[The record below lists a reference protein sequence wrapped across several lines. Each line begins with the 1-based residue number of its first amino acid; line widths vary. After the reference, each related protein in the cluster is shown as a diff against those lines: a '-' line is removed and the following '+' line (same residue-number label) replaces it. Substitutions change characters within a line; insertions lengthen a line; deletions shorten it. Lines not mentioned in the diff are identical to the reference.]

1 MSLFDALFGFAA
13 LLAPFAWGIY
23 EAQRWF
29 DRRRVRRQLGAAGS
43 QSFTVDV
50 CEPGGDDT
58 SFGTMT
64 LRDGTTIRGCL

>member
-13 LLAPFAWGIY
+13 LLAPFAGWGIY

-50 CEPGGDDT
+50 CEPGG
-58 SFGTMT
+58 
-64 LRDGTTIRGCL
+64 R